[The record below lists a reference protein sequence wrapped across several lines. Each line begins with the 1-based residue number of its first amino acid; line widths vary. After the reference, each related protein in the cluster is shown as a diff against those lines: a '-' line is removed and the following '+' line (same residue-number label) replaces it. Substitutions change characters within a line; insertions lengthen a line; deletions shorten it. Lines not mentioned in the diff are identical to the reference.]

1 MAFSCCFRSRKTNY
15 SSICHLQTCR
25 RVGTS
30 ASASEER
37 EGEYGTESERK
48 IKKFNVEDIVG
59 CNLVNKETVLPSKDT
74 WLIVVHHK
82 TTVTK
87 VSNHGHP
94 LCCVFVGLVGM
105 IHEVQLLYVL
115 DVDAL

>member
-1 MAFSCCFRSRKTNY
+1 
-15 SSICHLQTCR
+15 LQTHGI
-25 RVGTS
+25 VGKS

-37 EGEYGTESERK
+37 EGEYGTESEHK

-59 CNLVNKETVLPSKDT
+59 YSLVNKETVVPSKDT

-82 TTVTK
+82 TAVTK
-87 VSNHGHP
+87 DSRHGHP
-94 LCCVFVGLVGM
+94 LCCVFVSLVGM
-105 IHEVQLLYVL
+105 IHEVQFLFVL